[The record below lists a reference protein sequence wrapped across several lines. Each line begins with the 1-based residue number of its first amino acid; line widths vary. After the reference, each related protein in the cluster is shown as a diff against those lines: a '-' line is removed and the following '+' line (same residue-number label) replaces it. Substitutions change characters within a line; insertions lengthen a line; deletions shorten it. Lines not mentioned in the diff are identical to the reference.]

1 MFIPQCGGGTASLNV
16 TVAASIVLHH
26 FGGKSFHPAP
36 VITTSSLV
44 MYNNLVE
51 SGICEAANSHIKM
64 LRLNLTVFLSCRV
77 LNFLVPTLS
86 SHMFS
91 LPAKVGHLF
100 VDIYIYLGSR
110 R

>member
-1 MFIPQCGGGTASLNV
+1 MVVELHNV

-44 MYNNLVE
+44 MYDNLVE
-51 SGICEAANSHIKM
+51 SGISDAANSYIKL
-64 LRLNLTVFLSCRV
+64 LRLNLTVLWSCRV
-77 LNFLVPTLS
+77 LNFLVPTLN

-91 LPAKVGHLF
+91 QPAMFGHLF